1 LDQPV
6 GHTSQL
12 RLYPIRPIWSVGP
25 GWAAVCGGL
34 AAGGLPLSLITL
46 LSLILV
52 WLLADPVL
60 GVIWDVGVG
69 DDQSAGQRGIWPRLL
84 RPRLPAKAPPARFLP
99 YTQAGSPGYRLAR
112 QLGRMRHWWNET
124 FWPEAGPEFITFV
137 AALGLALLLGAILGR
152 NVLILALMSIM
163 LSWLAARS
171 ETGEQAWVSD
181 RRIRSQK
188 DVATLWRALGEFGI
202 AWLIGATALGGPTWA
217 ATLLAVCYTI
227 TYFGLIH
234 NARRFWLIGASQA
247 TVALLL
253 AGLRHP
259 MAAGAA
265 AILLMPQWGL
275 HAWADNVDSVPGD
288 RLAASGRYLRCVQ
301 PFVIVSMIL
310 AALAVAL

>member
-6 GHTSQL
+6 GHTTQL
-12 RLYPIRPIWSVGP
+12 RLYPIRPIWSVGS

-34 AAGGLPLSLITL
+34 AAGGLPLSLITP

-60 GVIWDVGVG
+60 GVMWDVGVG
-69 DDQSAGQRGIWPRLL
+69 NALSARGRGIWGRLL
-84 RPRLPAKAPPARFLP
+84 GPHLPAKAPPVRLLP

-112 QLGRMRHWWNET
+112 HLGRVRRWWRET
-124 FWPEAGPEFITFV
+124 FWPEEGREFTTFV

-152 NVLILALMSIM
+152 NVLILALISIL

-171 ETGEQAWVSD
+171 ETGEPARVSD
-181 RRIRSQK
+181 RRVRSQK
-188 DVATLWRALGEFGI
+188 DMATLWRALGEFGI
-202 AWLIGATALGGPTWA
+202 PWLIGAAALGGPTWA

-275 HAWADNVDSVPGD
+275 HAWADHTDNMPGD
-288 RLAASGRYLRCVQ
+288 RLAASGRYLRYVQ
-301 PFVIVSMIL
+301 PFVLVSMLL
-310 AALAVAL
+310 AALAITL